1 MAPED
6 IIMEIIS
13 TKNWMMTKNNTQKSV
28 ESRWRGCYKEFIIL
42 NLCFSKKERFKIN
55 ELRMQYKNLDNL
67 NQYKTKEKQ
76 TKNNEGQNYGN
87 SK

>member
-1 MAPED
+1 
-6 IIMEIIS
+6 
-13 TKNWMMTKNNTQKSV
+13 
-28 ESRWRGCYKEFIIL
+28 
-42 NLCFSKKERFKIN
+42 
-55 ELRMQYKNLDNL
+55 MQYKNLDNL